1 MAKKNDDWDNG
12 MTIAPMNGDELPKY
26 RRAAF
31 TNRQRK
37 IEKGRIKS
45 DITKKEQRAMMRAL
59 FAVMLPRLCVV
70 LAGFAL
76 TAFLIWLWLK

>member
-31 TNRQRK
+31 TNRQKK
-37 IEKGRIKS
+37 IEKGKIKS
-45 DITKKEQRAMMRAL
+45 DVTKKEQRAMMRAL
-59 FAVMLPRLCVV
+59 FVVMLPRLCVI

-76 TAFLIWLWLK
+76 TGLLIWFWLK

>member
-59 FAVMLPRLCVV
+59 FAVMLPRLCVI